1 MRGIYTTSVSASTID
16 KAPMVYKPLEE
27 IVENIRETVEIVKM
41 IKPVCNFKAGG

>member
-1 MRGIYTTSVSASTID
+1 MRGIYTTSVGASTVD
-16 KAPMVYKPLEE
+16 EAPMVYKPLEE